1 MTQKELGF
9 GGQWIEVFAAGTHV
23 DSNGRRHDLDTD
35 FIEKVV
41 RNFEPPV
48 HEPPAVIGHPR
59 EDAPAYGWVSEVR
72 RNGDVLEAR
81 FADVDKEFERM
92 TSEGKFKKRSASFYL
107 DASAVRGGRVPCLR
121 HVGFLGAQ
129 PPAVKGLRPIHFS
142 DDGATTFEIS
152 FGENVMDEKQV
163 KDLSERMSESAFDG
177 FMAKL
182 KSTFGFGETEK
193 TTTSFSEADVRRIV
207 AEATGELGTTFTGKL
222 SALEAENKQMRAAV
236 ESQVGKTTRTEIVSF
251 CDSLGAAKLPP
262 AIRNA
267 GVVEFMETLAAL
279 PSDTEKVT
287 VVSFSDDGKGN
298 RTETKSE
305 KTPLAWFQNFLSG
318 LGPFIQFGEQF
329 GNLRAEQ
336 TDGGELVSPERRE
349 KLRGAMG
356 IAAKE
361 GK

>member
-1 MTQKELGF
+1 MTKELAF
-9 GGQWIEVFAAGTHV
+9 GGQWIEVFAAGTHT
-23 DSNGRRHDLDTD
+23 DNTGRQHELPVD
-35 FIEKVV
+35 FIEQVV
-41 RNFEPPV
+41 RNFEPQV
-48 HEPPAVIGHPR
+48 HEPPAVVGHPR

-152 FGENVMDEKQV
+152 FGENAMDEKQV
-163 KDLSERMSESAFDG
+163 KELSERVSKGAWDSFVE
-177 FMAKL
+177 KL
-182 KSTFGFGETEK
+182 SSVFGGEKEK
-193 TTTSFSEADVRRIV
+193 PAASFSEADVQRIV
-207 AEATGELGTTFTGKL
+207 KDALAAGTASFTEEVKQLKEANERLQ
-222 SALEAENKQMRAAV
+222 SAV

-279 PSDTEKVT
+279 PSDTEKVK

-305 KTPLAWFQNFLSG
+305 QTPLAWFQNFMSG

-349 KLRGAMG
+349 KLRSDMG